1 MAVYRR
7 YKTGLIVDALLGS
20 DDEAIQPTGSS
31 SSDRPQPVVRPS
43 APDGPQKPVSTCA
56 ARPQPIVRSPALA
69 AQTPVSACVAR
80 PRQAARPPTPVAQT
94 RGRQLRPA
102 SPPRFPSSEGRSSTA
117 PPAPKAKTASSVPD
131 DREAVSLP
139 AKMPKQTPLSPAEI
153 RSLITAKQRSDFV
166 ETGGAGTRQRSFNDD
181 WRAIETFT
189 FKDVPWWETA
199 EGIIDSRIA
208 FPCKRSSQG
217 HKLQTAVA
225 CCKSV
230 LRHHTCQYKIG
241 IARSLGIRWKMYM
254 ESKAEWRP
262 THLWLLLEVEGKEA
276 VGYAEAALIAILK
289 KEFPLEQC
297 VNWHH
302 RDLGGTGHHGKDE
315 YGSDYF
321 VYLACKANT
330 LLSNS
335 EGS

>member
-1 MAVYRR
+1 MAGYRR

-56 ARPQPIVRSPALA
+56 VRPQPIVRSPALA

-102 SPPRFPSSEGRSSTA
+102 SPPRFPSSESRSSTA
-117 PPAPKAKTASSVPD
+117 PPAPKATTASSVPD

-139 AKMPKQTPLSPAEI
+139 AKLPKRTPLSPAEL
-153 RSLITAKQRSDFV
+153 RSLIIAKERNEFV
-166 ETGGAGTRQRSFNDD
+166 ETRGAGTRQRSFKDD

-189 FKDVPWWETA
+189 FKDVNWWECH
-199 EGIIDSRIA
+199 EGIFDSRIR
-208 FPCKRSSQG
+208 FPCNRSSEG
-217 HKLQTAVA
+217 AKLLKAFT

-230 LRHHTCQYKIG
+230 LRQHPCEYKIG
-241 IARSLGIRWKMYM
+241 MARSLGIR
-254 ESKAEWRP
+254 
-262 THLWLLLEVEGKEA
+262 
-276 VGYAEAALIAILK
+276 
-289 KEFPLEQC
+289 
-297 VNWHH
+297 
-302 RDLGGTGHHGKDE
+302 
-315 YGSDYF
+315 
-321 VYLACKANT
+321 
-330 LLSNS
+330 
-335 EGS
+335 